1 MLRPRCRTLRALSCS
16 DPKLTNPGFLAD
28 MRPLLAAA
36 EAARLTEDAIK
47 AVFAKV
53 FTRFVALL
61 PGDPWVHSDEMKER
75 FGITAEES
83 ER

>member
-1 MLRPRCRTLRALSCS
+1 MFA
-16 DPKLTNPGFLAD
+16 KLNNPGFLTD

-36 EAARLTEDAIK
+36 EAERLTEEAIK
-47 AVFAKV
+47 AAFAKV

-75 FGITAEES
+75 FGIPGEES
-83 ER
+83 ES

>member
-1 MLRPRCRTLRALSCS
+1 
-16 DPKLTNPGFLAD
+16 